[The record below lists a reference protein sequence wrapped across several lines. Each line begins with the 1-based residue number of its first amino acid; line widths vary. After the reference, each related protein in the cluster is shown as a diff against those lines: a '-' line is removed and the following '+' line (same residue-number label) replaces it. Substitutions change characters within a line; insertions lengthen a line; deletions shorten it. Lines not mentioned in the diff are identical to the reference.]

1 METRKKT
8 GRKIVDVAV
17 RGCSLVATVL
27 ALALM
32 GWILWTVV
40 REGAGALSWDLL
52 IHRSRPYGE
61 PGGGIAN
68 ALVGT
73 LVITLGAAA
82 LAIPLALLAGIG
94 LAEFGGKGRFTG
106 ICRFAINLLMGVP
119 SVIVGLFV
127 YGVLVVPTGHF
138 SGFAGSVAL
147 AMLMFAVAV
156 RTTEDQ
162 IALVPTALREAGL
175 ALGASRMRVTLGLV
189 CRDAARGMLTGIL
202 LAVARVA
209 GETAPLLFTAL
220 YADDWPTNYFGGP
233 TPSIPVLIANNT
245 LDSPFEEV
253 QRVGWSAALVIAGA
267 ILALNVAVRFF
278 ARAGKG
284 VREGERKDF
293 MEKRYKIRTKG
304 LNFFYGDRQAL
315 FGNDLAV
322 EANKI
327 TAVIGPSGCGK
338 STHLRV
344 YNRIFELH
352 RGQCAEGEVLLDG
365 KNVLDPDVDLLD
377 LRRRVGMIFQ
387 KPTPFPMSVYDNVAY
402 PVRLHFKATR
412 RELDDRV
419 EEALRGAALWDEVKD
434 KLREPGTALSGGQQQ
449 RLCIARAIAAQPE
462 VLLMDEP
469 TSAIDPVGTL
479 KIEELMDRLRRTFT
493 IVIVTHN
500 MQQASRIS
508 DVTAFFYRGRIVEVG
523 PTKQIFQNPK
533 NKQTEDYVSGRFG

>member
-1 METRKKT
+1 
-8 GRKIVDVAV
+8 
-17 RGCSLVATVL
+17 
-27 ALALM
+27 
-32 GWILWTVV
+32 
-40 REGAGALSWDLL
+40 
-52 IHRSRPYGE
+52 
-61 PGGGIAN
+61 
-68 ALVGT
+68 
-73 LVITLGAAA
+73 
-82 LAIPLALLAGIG
+82 
-94 LAEFGGKGRFTG
+94 
-106 ICRFAINLLMGVP
+106 
-119 SVIVGLFV
+119 
-127 YGVLVVPTGHF
+127 
-138 SGFAGSVAL
+138 
-147 AMLMFAVAV
+147 
-156 RTTEDQ
+156 
-162 IALVPTALREAGL
+162 
-175 ALGASRMRVTLGLV
+175 
-189 CRDAARGMLTGIL
+189 
-202 LAVARVA
+202 
-209 GETAPLLFTAL
+209 
-220 YADDWPTNYFGGP
+220 
-233 TPSIPVLIANNT
+233 
-245 LDSPFEEV
+245 
-253 QRVGWSAALVIAGA
+253 
-267 ILALNVAVRFF
+267 
-278 ARAGKG
+278 
-284 VREGERKDF
+284 

-315 FGNDLAV
+315 FENDLAV

-344 YNRIFELH
+344 CNRIFELH
-352 RGQCAEGEVLLDG
+352 RGQRAEGEVLLDG

>member
-1 METRKKT
+1 
-8 GRKIVDVAV
+8 
-17 RGCSLVATVL
+17 
-27 ALALM
+27 
-32 GWILWTVV
+32 
-40 REGAGALSWDLL
+40 
-52 IHRSRPYGE
+52 
-61 PGGGIAN
+61 
-68 ALVGT
+68 
-73 LVITLGAAA
+73 
-82 LAIPLALLAGIG
+82 
-94 LAEFGGKGRFTG
+94 
-106 ICRFAINLLMGVP
+106 
-119 SVIVGLFV
+119 
-127 YGVLVVPTGHF
+127 
-138 SGFAGSVAL
+138 
-147 AMLMFAVAV
+147 
-156 RTTEDQ
+156 
-162 IALVPTALREAGL
+162 
-175 ALGASRMRVTLGLV
+175 
-189 CRDAARGMLTGIL
+189 
-202 LAVARVA
+202 
-209 GETAPLLFTAL
+209 
-220 YADDWPTNYFGGP
+220 
-233 TPSIPVLIANNT
+233 
-245 LDSPFEEV
+245 
-253 QRVGWSAALVIAGA
+253 
-267 ILALNVAVRFF
+267 
-278 ARAGKG
+278 
-284 VREGERKDF
+284 

-315 FGNDLAV
+315 FENDLAV

-352 RGQCAEGEVLLDG
+352 RGQRAEGEVLLDG

-462 VLLMDEP
+462 VLRMGEP